1 LMKWCKSFRV
11 PAKHKRERPQR
22 KVKEARR
29 IDGCVNG
36 RYSQTRVE
44 RCLPPWPA

>member
-1 LMKWCKSFRV
+1 MMKWCKSFRV
-11 PAKHKRERPQR
+11 TAKHNASGINE

-36 RYSQTRVE
+36 RYS
-44 RCLPPWPA
+44 